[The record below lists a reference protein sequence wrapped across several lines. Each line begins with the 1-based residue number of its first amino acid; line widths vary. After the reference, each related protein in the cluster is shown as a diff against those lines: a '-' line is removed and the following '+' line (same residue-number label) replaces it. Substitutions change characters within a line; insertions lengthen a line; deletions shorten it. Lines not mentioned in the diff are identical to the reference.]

1 MTDTH
6 WPHTILLTRSAYQ
19 PQSGD
24 SLSIPVSPCSNLS
37 THWPHTS
44 SSSCP
49 PPPPLTDWSR
59 SKYPHITALPCTYC
73 RTLKQL
79 GRLMG
84 VNLRGGGTCSSQL
97 LASLV
102 CTIGSAFSGI
112 SPQAQVRWLVIIQQN
127 VTMCFSLF
135 LTKEIWKHVK
145 SGKVRRRTYL
155 LVIASR

>member
-1 MTDTH
+1 MLTSH
-6 WPHTILLTRSAYQ
+6 SLEIPLVSLYPPAPICPHTDHIPAAVLARRHRHLRIGPGLNIRTSRPCPALTADTKTI
-19 PQSGD
+19 G
-24 SLSIPVSPCSNLS
+24 
-37 THWPHTS
+37 
-44 SSSCP
+44 P
-49 PPPPLTDWSR
+49 PNGG
-59 SKYPHITALPCTYC
+59 KFE
-73 RTLKQL
+73 
-79 GRLMG
+79 
-84 VNLRGGGTCSSQL
+84 GGGTCSSQL

-112 SPQAQVRWLVIIQQN
+112 SPQAQVRWLVVIQQN